1 MISAQWHFGL
11 LGQYYWL
18 DAISQFHFKIPIK
31 VQLGFIKVWM
41 KRDDERRSKALKEKL
56 NLISFNTSLENPLAA
71 FPVRWYLIKEEVNK
85 QSWEENEKLIKRMS
99 VWLRHG
105 PKPTG
110 GEKSLTMG
118 KSSLLSHKRVRL
130 DDESKEFEEEVW
142 INKETLTIIPH

>member
-31 VQLGFIKVWM
+31 VQLGFIKVCM

-71 FPVRWYLIKEEVNK
+71 VPVRWYLIKEEVNK

-99 VWLRHG
+99 VWSRHG
-105 PKPTG
+105 PKPTYISCVHYMVFYSWG
-110 GEKSLTMG
+110 SFTRT
-118 KSSLLSHKRVRL
+118 SLLECHRNFFFTKHHTTSL
-130 DDESKEFEEEVW
+130 
-142 INKETLTIIPH
+142 NII